1 MYDKL
6 QRGSKYRKNTFSDL
20 HIHPM
25 LLVERVFPV
34 CKGKRQDTKKK
45 KYVAGHVGCCSVTE
59 MLLTLRDVS
68 HSHVSQEEMCNRTC
82 YSTTGMLDVAL
93 C

>member
-1 MYDKL
+1 M
-6 QRGSKYRKNTFSDL
+6 FSDL

-34 CKGKRQDTKKK
+34 CKRKRQDTEKK

-59 MLLTLRDVS
+59 MLLTLQD
-68 HSHVSQEEMCNRTC
+68 VSQEEMCNRTC
-82 YSTTGMLDVAL
+82 QMLFYNWNVGCCSMLITLRQDVSHVEGN
-93 C
+93 